1 MAQFRDT
8 YRPARFFFLDARA
21 GALIIGCLLHVR
33 LWTVILTA
41 VALVIFYL
49 MERKGLSIPS
59 AARAARVYFSGDLR
73 PGRQFTKRR
82 GMIDYERRQKP

>member
-33 LWTVILTA
+33 MWTVIATA
-41 VALVIFYL
+41 LALIVFYL
-49 MERKGLSIPS
+49 MERKGLSIPA
-59 AARAARVYFSGDLR
+59 AARAVRVYFTGDLR

-82 GMIDYERRQKP
+82 AMIDYDRRPKP